1 MTIVENLLD
10 LYTDYLLT
18 TPAQA
23 TCTGLSTVLDGQ
35 ISHDRFTRLLAG
47 GTIDSKRLWK
57 QAKPLVQEMV
67 DSGDCVVLGVDDTIQ
82 AKPYS
87 RENELNC
94 WHYDHNKGR
103 PVKGINLLSAVLTT
117 DELSVPIGVEF
128 IRKSER
134 QTQPGGPVRRGSRV
148 TKNELF
154 RRMLRVCWQN
164 CWFDYVAADSWFSG
178 VENMDF
184 IKQDVKR
191 EFVMAA
197 KCNRLAATSEAD
209 KKAGRWARI
218 EALAGPDR
226 PLRVWLRGMDYPV
239 LLLKQVFKNEDGS
252 EGVRYLVAS
261 DLTLPAAKII
271 GIYQKRW
278 KTEEYHKSIKHC
290 SNLGRSPA
298 HTPATQQAHCI
309 AAIISYVKLE
319 KLKLKN
325 RSNHFALKSQIW
337 VEATRQALQS
347 MSKLSTTPQKYAYL
361 TV

>member
-18 TPAQA
+18 TPGQA
-23 TCTGLSTVLDGQ
+23 TCTGLSKVLDGR

-67 DSGDCVVLGVDDTIQ
+67 DSGDCVVVGVDDTIQ

-94 WHYDHNKGR
+94 WHYDHTKGR
-103 PVKGINLLSAVLTT
+103 TVKGINLLSAVLTT
-117 DELSVPIGVEF
+117 DELAVPIGVEF
-128 IRKSER
+128 IRKPIQQQGTDGR
-134 QTQPGGPVRRGSRV
+134 PHRRSRV

-154 RRMLRVCWQN
+154 RQMLRVCWQN

-178 VENMDF
+178 AENMDF
-184 IKQDVKR
+184 IKNTLTR

-197 KCNRLAATSEAD
+197 KSNRLAATSEAD
-209 KKAGRWARI
+209 KQAGCWAPV
-218 EALAGPDR
+218 EALARPDQ
-226 PLRVWLRGMDYPV
+226 PLKVWLRGMDYPV
-239 LLLKQVFKNEDGS
+239 LLLKQVFKNEDDS

-261 DLTLPAAKII
+261 DLTLSAAKII

-290 SNLGRSPA
+290 SSLGKSPA
-298 HTPATQQAHCI
+298 HTSTTQQAHCI
-309 AAIISYVKLE
+309 ATIISYTKME

-325 RSNHFALKSQIW
+325 RCNHFALKSQIW

-347 MSKLSTTPQKYAYL
+347 MSKLSTTPKKYAYL